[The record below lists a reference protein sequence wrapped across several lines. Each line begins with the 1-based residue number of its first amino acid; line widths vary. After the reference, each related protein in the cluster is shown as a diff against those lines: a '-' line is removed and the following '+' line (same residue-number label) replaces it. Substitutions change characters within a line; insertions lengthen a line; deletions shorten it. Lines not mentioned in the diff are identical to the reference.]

1 MAKHTKF
8 GIYAYNQ
15 APASENHVD
24 ICRQLI
30 RRGVKAEEKGFDD
43 VFVIEHV
50 GSEEYAYYEPLTI
63 LTGIAERTT
72 DIRLGTGILLAPF
85 YHPVRLA
92 QRAATIDALSDGRLT
107 LGFGTGYREAEFEVF
122 EIPYDERLPRTLE
135 TIDIIKK
142 LWREN
147 NVTHDGG
154 RFHFE
159 DLTIHP
165 KPVQD
170 NGPPI
175 WLGLHGDWG
184 LEHLANAE
192 EEWWGIVLPEEQLK
206 DRLDT
211 YADKLKEAGKSISET
226 EIPILIEASVAEDY
240 ETALEAVRE
249 PVLEK
254 YREYLRHA
262 GPDIEAGKAGPHIVN
277 NPALRN
283 LDDPNELSFEMIE
296 DLFLIGGPDDVIEQI
311 EHFRELGVDHFC
323 IRPPL
328 LQMDEAKVQQTIDI
342 LGDEVIPY
350 FREQEQ

>member
-1 MAKHTKF
+1 MTLATKF

-15 APASENHVD
+15 APYTEDHVD
-24 ICRQLI
+24 VCRRLVE
-30 RRGVKAEEKGFDD
+30 RGVQAEEKGFDD

-50 GSEEYAYYEPLTI
+50 GSEEYAYYEPLSV
-63 LTGIAERTT
+63 LSGIAEHTERV
-72 DIRLGTGILLAPF
+72 RLGTGIILAPF

-92 QRAATIDALSDGRLT
+92 QRAATLDVMSNGRLT
-107 LGFGTGYREAEFEVF
+107 LGFGTGYREGEFDTF

-135 TIDIIKK
+135 TIAILKK

-170 NGPPI
+170 GGPPI

-184 LEHLANAE
+184 LRHIANSE
-192 EEWWGIVLPEEQLK
+192 EEWWGIVLPRERFE
-206 DRLDT
+206 DRIGTFAAELE
-211 YADKLKEAGKSISET
+211 KAGKSIE
-226 EIPILIEASVAEDY
+226 EEEVPIMIEASVAADY

-249 PVLEK
+249 PVVEK

-262 GPDIEAGKAGPHIVN
+262 GPDVEGGKAGPHIVN
-277 NPALRN
+277 NPNLRD
-283 LDDPNELSFEMIE
+283 LDDPDDLTFDMLE
-296 DLFLIGGPDDVIEQI
+296 DLFLIGGAEEVIEQI
-311 EHFRELGVDHFC
+311 EYFREQGVNHFC

-328 LQMDEAKVQQTIDI
+328 LQMDESKVQETIDI
-342 LGDEVIPY
+342 FGDEIIPY